1 MGKENEINC
10 EIHLICN
17 NNEGADVT
25 IMGDTLSIL
34 VALALLAEDMKAL
47 NIPKKSILNAFKL
60 GLEEE
65 NNVDETEEEKMAEEI
80 LRKIFG

>member
-1 MGKENEINC
+1 MGRENEIKC

-17 NNEGADVT
+17 NNDGANVT
-25 IMGDTLSIL
+25 IIGDELSIL
-34 VALALLAEDMKAL
+34 TALALLAEDVKAL
-47 NIPKKSILNAFKL
+47 NIPKESILNAFKL